1 MTTEISER
9 SFEEAIA
16 NTLVTGRADATP
28 TNLVEDASS
37 SYGEFIPGGYRLGKS
52 EEYDRSLCLVPNDVY
67 NFILATQPKEW
78 RRLKEHYG
86 EDVKKRFLR
95 RLSHEIERRGTLDVL
110 RNGIKD
116 AGCKFKLAFFKPAS
130 GLNEELRELYRANQ
144 FSVIRQ
150 LHYSERNENSL
161 DLALFLN
168 GIPIFTAELKNPLN
182 GQNVQDAIKLQR
194 RSRSAGAALLI

>member
-1 MTTEISER
+1 MPEIKER
-9 SFEEAIA
+9 AFEDAIVSV
-16 NTLVTGRADATP
+16 LVSGLPDGASGGRAGEP
-28 TNLVEDASS
+28 WPG
-37 SYGEFIPGGYRLGKS
+37 YGELIPGGYHRRASADYSK
-52 EEYDRSLCLVPNDVY
+52 ELCLVPEDVY

-78 RRLKEHYG
+78 GRLKEHYG

-95 RLSHEIERRGTLDVL
+95 RLSQEIERRGTLDVL

-182 GQNVQDAIKLQR
+182 GQDVKDAIKR
-194 RSRSAGAALLI
+194 RLSACIRLTTPV